1 MEKDIN
7 IIKVEFGRK
16 NNLTVSNRY
25 QHDKGQIIKFLDIPD
40 GAQVEFANENHE
52 RAEPYMVKNSQ
63 VEIPDFLLEENS
75 PIVAYVKVVDENSET
90 TIKTITISVIA
101 RQPADDGVPPENQ
114 QTFKQQMQEIMEST
128 KNIAQ
133 SARDDVASERFK
145 EEIANLVIDYVSAD
159 EMINLIY
166 GREAD

>member
-1 MEKDIN
+1 MKEN
-7 IIKVEFGRK
+7 ITVVEFGRDQTK
-16 NNLTVSNRY
+16 EIRPLHQY
-25 QHDKGQIIKFLDIPD
+25 DKGQIIKFLDVQD
-40 GAQVEFANENHE
+40 DTQVEFANENHT
-52 RAEPYMVKNSQ
+52 RAEPYIVKNGQ
-63 VEIPDFLLEENS
+63 VEIPDQLLEENS

-90 TIKTITISVIA
+90 TIKTIIISVIA

-133 SARDDVASERFK
+133 SVRDDVASERFK